1 VSQYNTRNP
10 TSHNNKTKSGQSS
23 ATQLRKLS
31 HRHSSYIAPLITLDT
46 GTPTPDSKRQ
56 SSVLDEFDEAFAEY
70 KQMKINRN
78 NIETER
84 YFDNL
89 AALLREL

>member
-1 VSQYNTRNP
+1 MNESMKI
-10 TSHNNKTKSGQSS
+10 NNSEAYS
-23 ATQLRKLS
+23 
-31 HRHSSYIAPLITLDT
+31 
-46 GTPTPDSKRQ
+46 DSKRQ
-56 SSVLDEFDEAFAEY
+56 SSVLDQFDEAFADY

-89 AALLREL
+89 AALLR

>member
-1 VSQYNTRNP
+1 MLHEWMNENDYN
-10 TSHNNKTKSGQSS
+10 
-23 ATQLRKLS
+23 
-31 HRHSSYIAPLITLDT
+31 SYL
-46 GTPTPDSKRQ
+46 DSKRQ

-78 NIETER
+78 KIETER

-89 AALLREL
+89 AALLR